1 MPDLREAVQV
11 ARAKGK
17 KIKIFPALLAPEL
30 VTPQLFEDLDHARKK
45 RCAACV
51 KHDFPCTATNLC
63 TWKCF
68 ECFTRNERECE
79 WLTSTCPL
87 LTPAI
92 LLFTDRS

>member
-1 MPDLREAVQV
+1 MPDLRDAVQV

-51 KHDFPCTATNLC
+51 KNDFPCTATNLC

-68 ECFTRNERECE
+68 ECFTRNERKCD
-79 WLTSTCPL
+79 WLTSTSPS
-87 LTPAI
+87 LTS
-92 LLFTDRS
+92 LFTNFS